1 MMDEAVRVSD
11 DWIKNWR
18 ASIAVKI
25 TAAVLYGVVLVGFVF
40 AVFTLRNIEEKQRSE
55 YSAQADQFAYQ
66 VEVELESVGTASP
79 PAVESALRGRFSSF
93 QFSAVA
99 ITLNRQRM
107 AVGSPPE
114 KAFTLLRTVHVT
126 DQALQGAQRAAPL
139 EIFFPPLHETA
150 MARRN
155 RLLIGTGFAA
165 LLFGFFLTWVIRKF
179 IAKPIHI
186 LVNATQAVS
195 EGDRALR
202 LDASREDE
210 FGYLARFFNQM
221 LDRITKELSERK
233 QAEDAVR
240 ESETH
245 LKKILDSVHAGVVVI
260 DPETHEIVD
269 ANDFAIR
276 MIGAPKEQVL
286 GRVCHKFICPA
297 EVGKCPISDL
307 HISLDNS
314 ERMLLTAEGGRRT
327 ILKSVVPMSYKGRN
341 HFIESF
347 IDITSLKH
355 AQEQIT
361 RMAYYDSLT
370 DLPNRLL
377 FRDRLQLSLSHAE
390 RHQRLLALLF
400 LDLDNFKRINDTLG
414 HRVGDMLLKEVA
426 QRLAGSA
433 RSSDIISRQGPDEFE
448 ITVARQGGDEF
459 TVLLTEISHAQN
471 AAKVSQRLL
480 QALTQPFMLGGQ
492 EVFITASIGIAL
504 YPLDGENIDSLFKN
518 ADIAMYHA
526 KDRGKN
532 NYQYYQQSMN
542 VAAIERLSME
552 TALRKALERK
562 EFLLYYQPQMDIGT
576 GSIVGMEAL
585 IRWNHPERGMIP
597 PGEFI
602 PLAEETG
609 LIVPIGEWVL
619 NTACA
624 QNKEWQRC
632 GYPLLCVSVNI
643 SGQQFRQ
650 QNLIKTVAHAL
661 EISGLSPRNLMLE
674 ITESIIMQPTEE
686 IMAAFHEL
694 MAMGVRFS
702 IDDFGTGYS
711 SLSYIKRFPIHEIK
725 IDRSFIKEINA
736 GADDAAIAKAI
747 IAMAHSLNLKV
758 VAEGVET
765 EQQLKILAREGCDEM
780 QGYLIGRP
788 VPAGEAMKLLARQE
802 RAPVSQADRPA

>member
-1 MMDEAVRVSD
+1 MDEAVRVSD

-40 AVFTLRNIEEKQRSE
+40 AVFTLRNIEEKLRSE

-66 VEVELESVGTASP
+66 VEVKLESVGIASP

-126 DQALQGAQRAAPL
+126 GQALQGAQRAAPL
-139 EIFFPPLHETA
+139 EIFFPPLHDTA

-155 RLLIGTGFAA
+155 RLLTGTGFVT

-233 QAEDAVR
+233 QAEDGLR
-240 ESETH
+240 ESEKH
-245 LKKILDSVHAGVVVI
+245 LKRILDSLHAGVVVI
-260 DPETHEIVD
+260 DPHTHEIID
-269 ANDFAIR
+269 ANDFAIK
-276 MIGAPKEQVL
+276 MIGASKEQVL
-286 GRVCHKFICPA
+286 GRACHKFICPTD
-297 EVGKCPISDL
+297 VGRCPITDL
-307 HISLDNS
+307 HVSIENS
-314 ERMLLTAEGGRRT
+314 ERMLLTAEGDRRS
-327 ILKSVVPMSYKGRN
+327 ILTSVVSIPYRGRD
-341 HFIESF
+341 HLIESF
-347 IDITSLKH
+347 IDITGLKQ

-361 RMAYYDSLT
+361 KMAYYDSLT
-370 DLPNRLL
+370 NLPNRLL
-377 FRDRLQLSLSHAE
+377 FLDRLHLALSHAE
-390 RHQRLLALLF
+390 RHRRFLALLF

-414 HRVGDMLLKEVA
+414 HRAGDMLLKEVA
-426 QRLAGSA
+426 QRLTGSM
-433 RSSDIISRQGPDEFE
+433 RSSDVISRQSPDEFE

-459 TVLLTEISHAQN
+459 TILLTEISHVQN
-471 AAKVSQRLL
+471 AAKVAQRFLESLARPFLL
-480 QALTQPFMLGGQ
+480 DGQ
-492 EVFITASIGIAL
+492 EVFITASVGIAL
-504 YPLDGENIDSLFKN
+504 YPLDGDDPDSLLKN

-542 VAAIERLSME
+542 VAAIERLSLE

-576 GSIVGMEAL
+576 GNIVGMEAL
-585 IRWNHPERGMIP
+585 IRWKHPDRGMIP

-609 LIVPIGEWVL
+609 MIVPIGEWVL

-624 QNKEWQRC
+624 QNKVWQDH
-632 GYPLLCVSVNI
+632 GYPPLRVSVNI

-650 QNLIKTVAHAL
+650 QGLINTVARSL
-661 EISGLSPRNLMLE
+661 EMSGLPPRCLILE
-674 ITESIIMQPTEE
+674 ITESIIMRPTEE
-686 IMAAFHEL
+686 IMSMFHEL
-694 MAMGVRFS
+694 TAMGVRFS

-711 SLSYIKRFPIHEIK
+711 SLSYLKRFPIHEIK
-725 IDRSFIKEINA
+725 IDRSFVKEINTS
-736 GADDAAIAKAI
+736 ADDAAIAKAI

-758 VAEGVET
+758 MAEGVET
-765 EQQLKILAREGCDEM
+765 EQQMEILAHEGCDEM

-802 RAPVSQADRPA
+802 GAAAGQGDRPT